1 MNHTKTV
8 HYDSSKD
15 RPECGVKN
23 KAIVTTNREEVTCR
37 TCMRT
42 LAFTQ
47 WEPAKYQVAISLS
60 KAFPETKLWLES
72 EPNRSAAIVKAL
84 DFYVKSLQKKSF

>member
-1 MNHTKTV
+1 MKYTETV
-8 HYDSSKD
+8 HYDSSKKS
-15 RPECGVKN
+15 PECGSKN
-23 KAIVTTNREEVTCR
+23 KVILTTNREEVTCR

-47 WEPAKYQVAISLS
+47 WESTKYQVAISLS
-60 KAFPETKLWLES
+60 KALPETKLWLES

-84 DFYVKSLQKKSF
+84 NFYVKSLQEKSF